1 MATDKTFG
9 EIEFEFLDEELEIQ
23 KGNRGRWVN
32 PLKMFLA
39 SGKKSMI
46 FRVKSKEEQ
55 TRGVTAI
62 SSYNRDYNLGLT
74 VGRHGATEIYVVR
87 T

>member
-1 MATDKTFG
+1 MPVERG

-23 KGNRGRWVN
+23 KSYAGRWVK

-46 FRVKSKEEQ
+46 FRVTSREEQ
-55 TRGVTAI
+55 TRGLNAI
-62 SSYNRDYNLGLT
+62 QTYRKQYNLGLT

-87 T
+87 A

>member
-1 MATDKTFG
+1 MEDRSFG

-23 KGNRGRWVN
+23 KSYRGRWAN
-32 PLKMFLA
+32 PLKMFLK

-46 FRVKSKEEQ
+46 FRTKSKEEQ

-62 SSYNRDYNLGLT
+62 QTYNREYNLNLT

-87 T
+87 A